1 MNDSP
6 PLVRNVPRPVL
17 SGRARVTAGQDRPW
31 HLRLSAGWHGHQM
44 SGGHESSPCPWPR
57 KRGHATR
64 AEKPPGRFFAA
75 LTAAILAVL
84 CITAPAIAAGEV
96 LPPATVLARH
106 NAWAA
111 RIPHLWARADLM
123 LNFPKDE
130 AGTEREQH
138 DLSGHLFLDKPDR
151 LFVHGEVL
159 GKDVFKVGMNP
170 ERFWLWIRPE
180 VNTVWTG
187 RRGGEGEKR
196 FILSPADLMT
206 AIGLFRIDL
215 GPATPAEFVAQRD
228 HYVLTERYPP
238 AAAPGPRRRI
248 WFDRETLRPARVD
261 LFDRA
266 ARRLLMAELLRYKPV
281 GPGKAPLA
289 TAYRA
294 RFYGEGREM
303 ILVLRLTEVKPE
315 KEPNPR
321 VFEYRRPPGA
331 KVRDLDADEPNAGT
345 SAS

>member
-1 MNDSP
+1 MSKGRWSL
-6 PLVRNVPRPVL
+6 PLPWRE
-17 SGRARVTAGQDRPW
+17 RAGMRGWPAA
-31 HLRLSAGWHGHQM
+31 RLLA
-44 SGGHESSPCPWPR
+44 
-57 KRGHATR
+57 
-64 AEKPPGRFFAA
+64 AA
-75 LTAAILAVL
+75 LTLFAL
-84 CITAPAIAAGEV
+84 TAPAFAAADV
-96 LPPATVLARH
+96 LPPGEVLARH
-106 NAWAA
+106 NGWAA
-111 RIPHLWARADLM
+111 RIPHLWARANLM

-130 AGTEREQH
+130 TGEKREQH
-138 DLSGHLFLDKPDR
+138 DLSGHLFLIKPDR

-159 GKDVFKVGMNP
+159 GKDVFKVGMDA

-187 RRGGEGEKR
+187 RRGGEGERR

-215 GPATPAEFVAQRD
+215 DPDTPAEFVAQRD
-228 HYVLTERYPP
+228 HYVLTERYRGT
-238 AAAPGPRRRI
+238 AAPAPRRRI

-261 LFDRA
+261 LFDEA
-266 ARRLLMAELLRYKPV
+266 GRRLLMAELLRYKPV

-321 VFEYRRPPGA
+321 IFEYRRPPGA

-345 SAS
+345 PAP

>member
-1 MNDSP
+1 
-6 PLVRNVPRPVL
+6 L
-17 SGRARVTAGQDRPW
+17 W
-31 HLRLSAGWHGHQM
+31 
-44 SGGHESSPCPWPR
+44 
-57 KRGHATR
+57 
-64 AEKPPGRFFAA
+64 AA
-75 LTAAILAVL
+75 LSILAL
-84 CITAPAIAAGEV
+84 AAPAFADV
-96 LPPATVLARH
+96 LPPGEVLARH

-111 RIPHLWARADLM
+111 RLPHLWARANLM

-138 DLSGHLFLDKPDR
+138 DLSGHLFLIKPDR

-159 GKDVFKVGMNP
+159 GKDVFTVGMNP

-215 GPATPAEFVAQRD
+215 DPATPAEFVAQRD
-228 HYVLTERYPP
+228 HYVLTERYRST
-238 AAAPGPRRRI
+238 AAPAPRRRI

-261 LFDRA
+261 LFDEFG
-266 ARRLLMAELLRYKPV
+266 RRLLMAELLRYKPV
-281 GPGKAPLA
+281 GPAETPLA

-294 RFYGEGREM
+294 RFYGDGQEM

-315 KEPNPR
+315 KKPNPR
-321 VFEYRRPPGA
+321 IFEYRRPPGA
-331 KVRDLDADEPNAGT
+331 TVRDLDADEANAGT
-345 SAS
+345 PAP